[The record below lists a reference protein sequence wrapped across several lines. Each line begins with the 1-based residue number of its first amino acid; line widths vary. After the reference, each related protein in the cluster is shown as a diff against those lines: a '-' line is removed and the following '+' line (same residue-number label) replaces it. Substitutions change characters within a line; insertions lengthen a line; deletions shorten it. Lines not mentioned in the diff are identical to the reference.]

1 MAVERIRSISRD
13 ATLRSTVGRARAF
26 TKLTTHEP
34 QERGARHDDATSELD
49 ARKLAA
55 THELVG
61 QRA

>member
-1 MAVERIRSISRD
+1 MAAERLGSISRD
-13 ATLRSTVGRARAF
+13 ATLRSTVWRARA
-26 TKLTTHEP
+26 LLRLITHEP